1 MSCQECYSPG
11 NTLVNLFYEVDGEST
26 IMLDDAYHGLCELH
40 LSAFREIVSS
50 TINNYWKLVGG
61 YDPSETV
68 DDTICQ
74 VCGQRGAP
82 RRTIH
87 LCKVTANNTDTIKPG
102 NIILTTTIELC
113 DNHMKKFT
121 TWFPQ
126 LTLNLLDC
134 VR

>member
-40 LSAFREIVSS
+40 LSAFREIVAA
-50 TINNYWKLVGG
+50 TIDNYWKLVGG
-61 YDPSETV
+61 YDPADVT
-68 DDTICQ
+68 DDSRCV
-74 VCGQRGAP
+74 VCGQGALH
-82 RRTIH
+82 RIIH
-87 LCKVTANNTDTIKPG
+87 LCKVTANNTDTVKPG
-102 NIILTTTIELC
+102 NIILTTTVELC